1 MPCSPGKTC
10 AAALATICTATSDR
24 LGARCGERLS
34 SEYRQPNP
42 GAIAIAIDL
51 AIVI

>member
-10 AAALATICTATSDR
+10 AAALATICTAPSDR

-42 GAIAIAIDL
+42 GAIAIDL